1 MIKQRQNIFSLLNE
15 DSSDEE
21 EDIFIK
27 DEENKNIYNNDF
39 LLENIQRSNAFYC
52 LKNKTNI

>member
-15 DSSDEE
+15 DSS
-21 EDIFIK
+21 

>member
-1 MIKQRQNIFSLLNE
+1 MIKQQQNIFSILIE
-15 DSSDEE
+15 DSSDDE

-27 DEENKNIYNNDF
+27 NEENENTYNNDF